1 MLNSLFCFI
10 LICLPFVL
18 TAQMQTFVHTPI
30 GKVDR
35 FSSKQ
40 DTINLSEYIAS
51 QRGSLQRMVSFN
63 HIDYKIVI
71 YSAKSG
77 KMKEVYDKDGNKLV
91 TMALSGREKNNIQ
104 FNDGR
109 QLKWQ
114 STGKSSYGYFK
125 DNKEAIKTFH
135 YTMDK
140 QKYFVVQTYD
150 STITDSILPVVALD
164 YWTSSNHAYQNKK
177 RTNAILI
184 TVGAS
189 AMLAVW
195 RIAVMD
201 SDDF

>member
-63 HIDYKIVI
+63 HVDYKIVI

-77 KMKEVYDKDGNKLV
+77 KKKEVYDKDGNKLV
-91 TMALSGREKNNIQ
+91 TMALSGREKINIQ

-109 QLKWQ
+109 HLKWQ
-114 STGKSSYGYFK
+114 STVNLAMDIS
-125 DNKEAIKTFH
+125 KT
-135 YTMDK
+135 TRK
-140 QKYFVVQTYD
+140 
-150 STITDSILPVVALD
+150 P
-164 YWTSSNHAYQNKK
+164 
-177 RTNAILI
+177 
-184 TVGAS
+184 
-189 AMLAVW
+189 
-195 RIAVMD
+195 
-201 SDDF
+201 